1 MAQKIE
7 ELGQAKGNNKKKDE
21 EDNNIP
27 PPQGEAKNKPKEI
40 NSKARLLFEQHFR
53 ETFGA
58 DYYWTAKDAGAM
70 SQLLNK
76 LKFQR
81 DKRKWTFP
89 MILCCMPF
97 NTFFPRSKRGGYLI
111 ISA

>member
-1 MAQKIE
+1 MKKI
-7 ELGQAKGNNKKKDE
+7 
-21 EDNNIP
+21 IIFP
-27 PPQGEAKNKPKEI
+27 HTPQGGRQENKPKEI

-81 DKRKWTFP
+81 EQKENGRF
-89 MILCCMPF
+89 
-97 NTFFPRSKRGGYLI
+97 R
-111 ISA
+111 

>member
-1 MAQKIE
+1 MKKI
-7 ELGQAKGNNKKKDE
+7 
-21 EDNNIP
+21 IIFP
-27 PPQGEAKNKPKEI
+27 PHPPRGGGKKNKPKEI

-81 DKRKWTFP
+81 EQKKMDVSDDS
-89 MILCCMPF
+89 LLYALQ
-97 NTFFPRSKRGGYLI
+97 YLLSSVKEGVDI
-111 ISA
+111 